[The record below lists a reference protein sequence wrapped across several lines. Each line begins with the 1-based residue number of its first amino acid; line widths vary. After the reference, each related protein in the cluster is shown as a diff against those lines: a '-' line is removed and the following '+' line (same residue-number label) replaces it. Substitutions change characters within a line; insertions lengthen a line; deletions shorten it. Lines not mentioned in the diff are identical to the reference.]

1 MEERTLDPKA
11 EEETEA
17 TGQAEN
23 SESEEAET
31 EEESEETDES
41 LDDVLAK
48 LPEKHRK
55 EIETFKKKAQDFDGL
70 VAKKRNIEKPKEQP
84 KVTLTEDSIR
94 AVLYKDNERKALRES
109 VKADSPMYIPE
120 LVDDKNFNQ
129 IVGYLPRSIDR
140 SSPET
145 IHKALKLAVKM
156 WKEDRGE
163 KKQEKK
169 QEAEHIASR
178 GGGSGGEKEEVKSKG
193 RTFLKKQQGLDS
205 WYKKS
210 E

>member
-1 MEERTLDPKA
+1 MDERTLDPKA

-17 TGQAEN
+17 TGQAET
-23 SESEEAET
+23 SESEEAE
-31 EEESEETDES
+31 ESSEEETDES
-41 LDDVLAK
+41 LDEVLAR

-55 EIETFKKKAQDFDGL
+55 EIETIKKKATDFDGL
-70 VAKKRNIEKPKEQP
+70 VAKKRKLEEKPRETP
-84 KVTLTEDSIR
+84 KVNFTEDSIR
-94 AVLYKDNERKALRES
+94 AVLYKDNEKKVLRET
-109 VKADSPMYIPE
+109 VKPDSSMYIPE
-120 LVDDKNFNQ
+120 LVDEKHFNQ

-140 SSPET
+140 SSPEA
-145 IHKALKLAVKM
+145 IHKALKIAVKM

-163 KKQEKK
+163 KKPEKK
-169 QEAEHIASR
+169 QEAEHIAGK

-205 WYKKS
+205 WYKT